1 MWKFLIKKEL
11 LQTLSSAKEN
21 SMDHLAGESEHIMA
35 ESRQKVSYFVSLIKN
50 NFFLRLKAHELIDQ
64 KSVKTC
70 LNSYYFSCLLKI

>member
-1 MWKFLIKKEL
+1 
-11 LQTLSSAKEN
+11 
-21 SMDHLAGESEHIMA
+21 MDHLAGESEHIMA